1 MTIAPILPELTPEGA
16 ERLSGRISAR
26 LDAIADNYVAVM
38 PLIREALN
46 RNAFAVLGYNS
57 PGAYV
62 KDRFGDALAKLAPE
76 VRREVVKELSNA
88 GMSTRAI
95 APVVGMNHATVS
107 RDIRAVAPVADAT
120 PVATVEVIDP
130 IDADVAEALD
140 NDAPS
145 PDWPEDVNLAT
156 GELPD
161 EPVTVTETHTDKV
174 VTGLDGKTYQQKP
187 REPKPVVVGDFA
199 NRANAV
205 QAAKN
210 IGDALATFLTF
221 STANYR
227 ARILTDWWPLG
238 KEAVLPANRDLFNP
252 AQLREIAGS
261 LEHLATEME
270 QQNV

>member
-1 MTIAPILPELTPEGA
+1 MTLAPILPELTPEGA

-95 APVVGMNHATVS
+95 APVVGVSNKTVHQ
-107 RDIRAVAPVADAT
+107 DMQVLPQVTPEAV
-120 PVATVEVIDP
+120 VEDIDP
-130 IDADVAEALD
+130 IDADVADAIAA
-140 NDAPS
+140 DAPS
-145 PDWPEDVNLAT
+145 PDWFDNVDLKT
-156 GELPD
+156 GEVP
-161 EPVTVTETHTDKV
+161 EPVAPRPV
-174 VTGLDGKTYQQKP
+174 VGLDGKTYQQKP
-187 REPKPVVVGDFA
+187 REPKPVAVGDFA
-199 NRANAV
+199 NHANAV